1 MENTANIEKNKPPR
15 KHAATVCPHCQKAM
29 TSKHMARHLRLVHG
43 DKAKAAEAPT
53 TKIKASLENAAT
65 SIDNVSISAEEHTTI
80 RQHLDTAKQAI
91 AAVEAL
97 LHLK

>member
-1 MENTANIEKNKPPR
+1 MENTANIEHSKPR
-15 KHAATVCPHCQKAM
+15 SKHAATVCPHCQKAM

-65 SIDNVSISAEEHTTI
+65 NTDKVSISAEEHMTI
-80 RQHLDTAKQAI
+80 R
-91 AAVEAL
+91 
-97 LHLK
+97 